1 MLDRYHFTENLQL
14 SEMKKDALS
23 NKPAGVRVVDIVKL
37 ILILTRVATEKGLLD
52 VEIVMARYKDISE
65 YFREFVLLIVDG
77 ADPDYIIEYGSIH
90 YYMSHDRG
98 ERFRIFVSLY
108 LLLLMQAGDQDYSI
122 WYTAKNMLGEDER
135 MEISGLDII
144 RNEKLGV
151 FPRSVHDKVDIN
163 KLYVS
168 QDEINEMLS
177 GINPDETK
185 EREKPNKDVN
195 EET

>member
-1 MLDRYHFTENLQL
+1 MNGRYHFTENPQL
-14 SEMKKDALS
+14 YEMKKDALS
-23 NKPAGVRVVDIVKL
+23 NKPAGVRVVDNAKL

-52 VEIVMARYKDISE
+52 VEIVMARYNDISE
-65 YFREFVLLIVDG
+65 YFRELVLLIVDG

-98 ERFRIFVSLY
+98 ERFRIFVTLY

-122 WYTAKNMLGEDER
+122 WYTAKNMLSEDER
-135 MEISGLDII
+135 MEISALDIL
-144 RNEKLGV
+144 RGERLGV

-163 KLYVS
+163 KLYIS

-177 GINPDETK
+177 GIKPDEAK
-185 EREKPNKDVN
+185 EKEKPNENTN
-195 EET
+195 EGT